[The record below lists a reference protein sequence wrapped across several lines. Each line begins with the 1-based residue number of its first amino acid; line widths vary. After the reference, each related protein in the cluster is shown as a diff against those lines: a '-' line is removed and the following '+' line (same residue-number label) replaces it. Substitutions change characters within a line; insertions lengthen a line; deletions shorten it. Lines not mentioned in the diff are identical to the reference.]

1 MKKMYA
7 IALILISI
15 MLCSCSSQRADFAPK
30 LGVCTSVD
38 KAHLLKTAGCDYTEE
53 AVGRFLIPADSDEK
67 FAEKFSQ
74 FKSADFPIRAC
85 NSFIPGSLKSTG
97 PDTKHDEIIT
107 FVETAFQRAQKTGI
121 KYIVFGSSGSRNI
134 PDGFDKEKAR
144 QQFIKL
150 LKRMGPVAKKY
161 DIVVVIEPLNKKE
174 SNIINTVAEGA
185 EIARAVNHPNI
196 KLLADF
202 YHMALENEG
211 PQAVVEAGDLIK
223 HCHIA
228 EKENRA
234 APGTAGDDFTGYF
247 KALKKINYTGGIS
260 IECRW
265 SDFDKQVP
273 ESIAYLKEQINL
285 VNKSER

>member
-7 IALILISI
+7 IVLILMSI
-15 MLCSCSSQRADFAPK
+15 MLCSCSSEKAVFAPE

-38 KAHLLKTAGCDYTEE
+38 KAGLLKMAGCDYTEE
-53 AVGRFLIPADSDEK
+53 AVGRYLIPPKKEQE
-67 FAEKFSQ
+67 FAVQYQKYVDGQ
-74 FKSADFPIRAC
+74 FPILAC
-85 NSFIPGSLKSTG
+85 NSFLPGSLKSTG
-97 PDTKHDEIIT
+97 PETKHDEIIA
-107 FVETAFQRAQKTGI
+107 FAETAFQRAQKTGI
-121 KYIVFGSSGSRNI
+121 KYIVFGSSGSRNV
-134 PDGFDKEKAR
+134 PEGFDKDKAR

-161 DIVVVIEPLNKKE
+161 DVVVVIEPLNKKE

-185 EIARAVNHPNI
+185 EIVRAADRMNI

-211 PQAVVEAGDLIK
+211 PQAVIEAGALIK

-228 EKENRA
+228 EKEGRA

-247 KALKKINYTGGIS
+247 KALKEINYTGAIS

-285 VNKSER
+285 VNQAGL

>member
-1 MKKMYA
+1 MKKMCP
-7 IALILISI
+7 IVLILMSI
-15 MLCSCSSQRADFAPK
+15 ILCSCSSQRAVFAPK

-38 KAHLLKTAGCDYTEE
+38 KAGLLKEAGCDYTEE
-53 AVGRFLIPADSDEK
+53 AVGRFLIPAATDEK
-67 FAEKFSQ
+67 FAEKFSR
-74 FKSADFPIRAC
+74 FEESGFPILAC

-97 PDTKHDEIIT
+97 PDTKHDEIIEYAR
-107 FVETAFQRAQKTGI
+107 VAFEGAQKTGI
-121 KYIVFGSSGSRNI
+121 KYIVFGSSGSRNV
-134 PDGFDKEKAR
+134 PEGFDKDRAR
-144 QQFIKL
+144 EQFIAL
-150 LKRMGPVAKKY
+150 LKRMGPVARKY
-161 DIVVVIEPLNKKE
+161 DVVVVIEPLNKKE
-174 SNIINTVAEGA
+174 SNIVNTVSEGA

-196 KLLADF
+196 KLLSDF

-211 PQAVVEAGDLIK
+211 PQAVIEAGALIK

-234 APGTAGDDFTGYF
+234 APGTTGDDFTGYF
-247 KALKKINYTGGIS
+247 KALKEINYQGAIS

-285 VNKSER
+285 VNQAGL

>member
-7 IALILISI
+7 IVLILISI
-15 MLCSCSSQRADFAPK
+15 MLCSCSSQETVFAPK

-38 KAHLLKTAGCDYTEE
+38 KAGLLKDAGCDYTEE
-53 AVGRFLIPADSDEK
+53 AVGRFLIPAESDDK
-67 FAEKFSQ
+67 FAENFSR
-74 FKSADFPIRAC
+74 FEKSGFPIFAC

-97 PDTKHDEIIT
+97 PETKHDEII
-107 FVETAFQRAQKTGI
+107 AFAEKAFARAQKTGI
-121 KYIVFGSSGSRNI
+121 KYIVFGSSGSRNV
-134 PDGFDKEKAR
+134 PEGFDKDRAR
-144 QQFIKL
+144 EQFIAL

-161 DIVVVIEPLNKKE
+161 DVVVVIEPLNKKE
-174 SNIINTVAEGA
+174 SNIINSVAEGA
-185 EIARAVNHPNI
+185 KIVKAVDRMNV

-211 PQAVVEAGDLIK
+211 PQAVIEAGSLIK

-247 KALKKINYTGGIS
+247 KALKEINYTGAIS

-285 VNKSER
+285 VNQAGQ

>member
-1 MKKMYA
+1 MKKIYA
-7 IALILISI
+7 MVLILMSI
-15 MLCSCSSQRADFAPK
+15 MLCSCSSQRAVFAPK

-38 KAHLLKTAGCDYTEE
+38 KAGLLKTAGCDYTEE
-53 AVGRFLIPADSDEK
+53 AVGRFLIPAESDEM
-67 FAEKFSQ
+67 FAENFSR
-74 FKSADFPIRAC
+74 FENAEFPILAC
-85 NSFIPGSLKSTG
+85 NSFLPGSLKSTG
-97 PDTKHDEIIT
+97 PDAKHDEIIEYAR
-107 FVETAFQRAQKTGI
+107 VAFERAQKAGI
-121 KYIVFGSSGSRNI
+121 KYIVFGSSGSRNV
-134 PDGFDKEKAR
+134 PDGFDKDQAR

-161 DIVVVIEPLNKKE
+161 DVVVVIEPLNKKE

-185 EIARAVNHPNI
+185 EIVRAADRMNI

-211 PQAVVEAGDLIK
+211 PQAIIDAGELIK

-247 KALKKINYTGGIS
+247 KALKKINYTGAIS

-285 VNKSER
+285 VKNVGR